1 MNKEREK
8 SILEIAIKEK
18 AVTVKNLAQRLYSS
32 EPSIRRD
39 LCSLEKQACR
49 NAPTAA
55 RCLTKMHLTKSKFRF

>member
-18 AVTVKNLAQRLYSS
+18 SVTVKDLARRLYSS

-39 LCSLEKQACR
+39 LCSLEKQGLLRRTIPAGG
-49 NAPTAA
+49 
-55 RCLTKMHLTKSKFRF
+55 

>member
-39 LCSLEKQACR
+39 LCSL
-49 NAPTAA
+49 NPSM
-55 RCLTKMHLTKSKFRF
+55 LV